1 MMAKDSREMVARN
14 DVVYIDLG
22 VEDNVKPGDY
32 LTIYRPLGTGNITRA
47 DTEEMGRNRS
57 GGFQS
62 ERYQGGGI
70 SSMGM
75 RAKDYTP
82 FVKPDGYYNEHPI
95 TTREVKKH
103 RPAMPRKVVGEMVII
118 DVQTRTATAIITR
131 TNGEVHTGDR
141 VEVQ

>member
-1 MMAKDSREMVARN
+1 
-14 DVVYIDLG
+14 VVYIDLG
-22 VEDNVKPGDY
+22 VEDNVKAGDY

-82 FVKPDGYYNEHPI
+82 FVKPDGYYNERPI